1 MGSLGVLC
9 LSEVT
14 VHSAAYRTVPVLVEG
29 GLKGKEKKIKK
40 DQTRSG
46 RRREVFKLGRGERGQ
61 RKGRSK
67 EVVKRR
73 KRRGHRLS

>member
-29 GLKGKEKKIKK
+29 GIKGKIKKIKK

-46 RRREVFKLGRGERGQ
+46 RRREVSKLGRGE
-61 RKGRSK
+61 
-67 EVVKRR
+67 
-73 KRRGHRLS
+73 